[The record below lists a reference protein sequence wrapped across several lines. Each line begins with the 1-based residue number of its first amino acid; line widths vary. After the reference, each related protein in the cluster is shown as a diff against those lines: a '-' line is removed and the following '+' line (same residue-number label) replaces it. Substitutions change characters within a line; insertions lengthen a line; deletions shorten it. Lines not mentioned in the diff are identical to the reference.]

1 MEAVFCE
8 ALRWRRAARPLL
20 RIGITRGGIVCIKR
34 FFFGRRI
41 LFFWAMRFGFYKIE
55 EIFEIV
61 YILHLLCF
69 NMPYHRVGKSAKG
82 SRLGE
87 EDFIAN
93 AMKGASA
100 FNDYFTKRTGSKI
113 EMSWVDEGLGSYKF
127 ATNNISPRG
136 LSKIIGVVELWDN
149 DYEDDG
155 DDEDNTLSQALP
167 YLKDLSSLFLEI
179 SQSKFAG
186 LVKGMDMTLR
196 AFYTASYGSKKYG
209 ETEKFTIGEGSPVAI
224 YTKHMI
230 ALLTAILCRKK
241 DYAENK
247 IAEIRPLFDD
257 LLAEG
262 ETQGEGRICKNE
274 GEFIKYA
281 DMIKGMYENNAEFM
295 KDADCCN
302 WWDIHNDI
310 STVSAME
317 QLSSLP
323 EELAGSSS

>member
-1 MEAVFCE
+1 
-8 ALRWRRAARPLL
+8 
-20 RIGITRGGIVCIKR
+20 
-34 FFFGRRI
+34 
-41 LFFWAMRFGFYKIE
+41 MRFGFYKIE

-179 SQSKFAG
+179 TQSKFA
-186 LVKGMDMTLR
+186 
-196 AFYTASYGSKKYG
+196 
-209 ETEKFTIGEGSPVAI
+209 
-224 YTKHMI
+224 
-230 ALLTAILCRKK
+230 
-241 DYAENK
+241 
-247 IAEIRPLFDD
+247 
-257 LLAEG
+257 
-262 ETQGEGRICKNE
+262 
-274 GEFIKYA
+274 
-281 DMIKGMYENNAEFM
+281 
-295 KDADCCN
+295 
-302 WWDIHNDI
+302 
-310 STVSAME
+310 
-317 QLSSLP
+317 
-323 EELAGSSS
+323 

>member
-1 MEAVFCE
+1 M
-8 ALRWRRAARPLL
+8 P
-20 RIGITRGGIVCIKR
+20 
-34 FFFGRRI
+34 
-41 LFFWAMRFGFYKIE
+41 
-55 EIFEIV
+55 
-61 YILHLLCF
+61 F
-69 NMPYHRVGKSAKG
+69 NRVENSMKG

-100 FNDYFTKRTGSKI
+100 FNDYFTKRTGSFI
-113 EMSWVDEGLGSYKF
+113 EMSWVNKEMNSYKF

-167 YLKDLSSLFLEI
+167 YLKDLSSLYTEI
-179 SQSKFAG
+179 TQSKFAG
-186 LVKGMDMTLR
+186 IVKGMDKVLKSFYR
-196 AFYTASYGSKKYG
+196 ATYSSKKFG

-241 DYAENK
+241 DYADNK

-281 DMIKGMYENNAEFM
+281 DMIKGMYENNTECM
-295 KDADCCN
+295 KDADSCN
-302 WWDIHNDI
+302 WWDTGMDI
-310 STVSAME
+310 SNVSAME
-317 QLSSLP
+317 KISSLP
-323 EELAGSSS
+323 EELAGRGL